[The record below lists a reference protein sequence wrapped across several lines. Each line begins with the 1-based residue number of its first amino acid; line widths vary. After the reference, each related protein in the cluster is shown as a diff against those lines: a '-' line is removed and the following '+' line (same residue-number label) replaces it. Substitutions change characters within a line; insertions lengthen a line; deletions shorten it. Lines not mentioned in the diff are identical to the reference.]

1 MPYERS
7 KKIEDR
13 FEKAVSLIRDKRLN
27 ASQLAEALNV
37 SRPTVQRIVTELKRR
52 GYPIRSVH
60 EEYGWRYEMV
70 RKRRTLK
77 KTDKEKN
84 RE

>member
-13 FEKAVSLIRDKRLN
+13 FAKTISLIRDKHLN
-27 ASQLAEALNV
+27 AGQLAEALNV

-60 EEYGWRYEMV
+60 EENGWRYEMLA
-70 RKRRTLK
+70 KSRTSK
-77 KTDKEKN
+77 KTNKEQNK
-84 RE
+84 